1 MLALLLTLSTLLPE
15 QGQTAVA
22 TDLPPHCLRVIDT
35 HCGRVQAL
43 DISADGSRLAVG
55 CSTGHVLLFET
66 ATGEQVGDLDERALV
81 WNVAFDHDG
90 KRLLAVRA
98 NDALV

>member
-1 MLALLLTLSTLLPE
+1 MLALLLTLSTLPPE
-15 QGQTAVA
+15 QGQTTVA

-43 DISADGSRLAVG
+43 DVSPDGSRLAVG

-66 ATGEQVGDLDERALV
+66 STGEQVG
-81 WNVAFDHDG
+81 G
-90 KRLLAVRA
+90 KDRQRCHGAGGKCEA
-98 NDALV
+98 